1 MKRIHKKKIL
11 RIITTLNPEYGGP
24 INAILH
30 NSRALIKKGIKVDI
44 LTCDNK
50 GVSYIKDKNI
60 TVYNMGPSLLGRYG
74 FSLKL
79 FFWLKNNKEKYDTF
93 LIHGLWQ
100 FISLAARLLLS
111 KNYYI
116 FLHGQLDPF
125 FKYNFFKLLK
135 KKIYWILIEKNNLL
149 NARSALLTSKGEKNS
164 LKNTFV
170 NFVGIKKKV
179 VNYGIIKPQ
188 YDKKKYSSLFY
199 KKFKELKNKNFY
211 LFLGRYHE
219 KKGCE
224 IIIEAIHKFKKNFD
238 ELVLMIGPLKN
249 TAYEKKIFNLRKK
262 YNLDKKIIISDALY
276 GNFKWAA
283 ISESKAMLLPSHGEN
298 FGVSIAESLCFSRPV
313 LISNKVNIYKDIIKY
328 DAGLVSKN
336 SSYEFMKILKQFSK
350 FNNKRLIKLRKNSQK
365 CFNEN
370 YNLFKNQNELYNLIN
385 QHIYKIKQS
394 HN

>member
-1 MKRIHKKKIL
+1 MKRIYKKKIL

-24 INAILH
+24 INAIIH

-50 GVSYIKDKNI
+50 NTRYVKNKNI
-60 TVYNMGPSLLGRYG
+60 TIHNMGPSLLGRYG
-74 FSLKL
+74 FSFKL
-79 FFWLKNNKEKYDTF
+79 FFWLKKNRENYDTF

-100 FISLAARLLLS
+100 FISLAARLLLRN
-111 KNYYI
+111 NYYI

-125 FKYNFFKLLK
+125 FKLNFFKLLK
-135 KKIYWILIEKNNLL
+135 KKFYWRLIEKNNLL
-149 NARSALLTSKGEKNS
+149 NARSVLLTSKGEKNS
-164 LKNTFV
+164 LNNTFV
-170 NFVGIKKKV
+170 KMEGIKKKV
-179 VNYGIIKPQ
+179 VNYGIIKPK
-188 YDKKKYSSLFY
+188 YDNTKYSALFY

-224 IIIEAIHKFKKNFD
+224 IIIEAINKFKKNFED
-238 ELVLMIGPLKN
+238 MVLMVGPLKN
-249 TAYEKKIFNLRKK
+249 TNYEKKIFYLRKK

-276 GNFKWAA
+276 GNYKWAA
-283 ISESKAMLLPSHGEN
+283 ISKSKAMLLPSHGEN

-336 SSYEFMKILKQFSK
+336 SSNGFMKILEQFSK
-350 FNNKRLIKLRKNSQK
+350 YDKKKLTKMRKNSFK
-365 CFNEN
+365 CFDEN
-370 YNLFKNQNELYNLIN
+370 YNLYKNQNELYDLIN
-385 QHIYKIKQS
+385 HQIYKV
-394 HN
+394 